1 MSRSRQP
8 ACPERRDV
16 LVAVAAGESKRDLAL
31 EAHLLACSGCRG
43 FLAGVEAQMRAFR
56 DLERRRTPRELDGLV
71 VAATQAGHRQDRAV
85 RALRSIGST
94 PMPAEIDRAI
104 WPAGAE
110 APPVL
115 DRLVERNLQDP
126 THTIAR
132 RFAGRIERLQAPR
145 ALEARVTRLSAF
157 GRKRRDPF
165 ARQVALVAAALVLA
179 VLTLT
184 ATWFIAKQSDVTA
197 AEPLFVIERVNS
209 VEEFDPFVQG
219 TLAGLLGGVPDVERI
234 QKGKL

>member
-1 MSRSRQP
+1 
-8 ACPERRDV
+8 
-16 LVAVAAGESKRDLAL
+16 
-31 EAHLLACSGCRG
+31 
-43 FLAGVEAQMRAFR
+43 
-56 DLERRRTPRELDGLV
+56 
-71 VAATQAGHRQDRAV
+71 
-85 RALRSIGST
+85 
-94 PMPAEIDRAI
+94 MPAEIDRAI